1 MTWWKNGLLLAAGGV
16 AGLAL
21 AAWLESECEK
31 DGSEAESKS
40 KGGAAK
46 ADGMELLVENVRR
59 DAQWAMDEC
68 TTDEEREKVY
78 ADVSSSIQELQA
90 TLQKRGEDI
99 IADLKEQAQS
109 AGDTEDLDESI
120 DNAVRQFKSD
130 MEDLTKALDET
141 LASVKPEPAV

>member
-1 MTWWKNGLLLAAGGV
+1 MTWWKNCLLLAAGGV

-31 DGSEAESKS
+31 ESSEA
-40 KGGAAK
+40 GGCSDLK
-46 ADGMELLVENVRR
+46 VDGIELLVEKVRR

-78 ADVSSSIQELQA
+78 ADVSASIHKLQT
-90 TLQKRGEDI
+90 TLQQRGVAI
-99 IADLKEQAQS
+99 IADLKEQVLN
-109 AGDTEDLDESI
+109 AGDIEDLDESI

-141 LASVKPEPAV
+141 LVSVKTEPAV

>member
-21 AAWLESECEK
+21 AAWLESEYEK
-31 DGSEAESKS
+31 EGNESE
-40 KGGAAK
+40 GNGASK
-46 ADGMELLVENVRR
+46 ADGIELLVEKVRR
-59 DAQWAMDEC
+59 DAQWAMEEC

-78 ADVSSSIQELQA
+78 ADVASSIQELQA

-99 IADLKEQAQS
+99 IADLKKQALS
-109 AGDTEDLDESI
+109 ASDTEDLDESI
-120 DNAVRQFKSD
+120 DNAVRRFKSD